1 MEIVHLLFMPVGV
14 LMTQLHSFLLIL
26 HIVLGCTALILFW
39 VPFYTQKGQL
49 NHKKF
54 GTYYKNV
61 MYGVAASGAV
71 MAIMVL
77 LMPLVIKH
85 HFAQADNPEQ
95 IANSIRS
102 FWIFLLY
109 LSLLSFTSTRHG
121 YAVLLAKDNRTQLR
135 TWNYA
140 LPLLLLFI
148 GGVALTT
155 LGAMR
160 SSTLHI
166 AFGVLGTFVGFGS
179 LRYVF
184 AEKMP
189 KKRYILEHIGGMMG
203 SGIGAYTAFLAFGG
217 RHLFD
222 AAGSYQII
230 FWIAP
235 GVVGS
240 FASYMLCKKYG
251 KVFRVA

>member
-1 MEIVHLLFMPVGV
+1 
-14 LMTQLHSFLLIL
+14 MTQLHSFLLIL
-26 HIVLGCTALILFW
+26 HIVLGCAALILFW
-39 VPFYTQKGQL
+39 VPLYTEKGQL
-49 NHKKF
+49 NHKMF

-77 LMPLVIKH
+77 LMPLVIKS
-85 HFAQADNPEQ
+85 HFAHADNPEQ

-121 YAVLLAKDNRTQLR
+121 YAVLLVKDNRAQLR
-135 TWNYA
+135 TWHYA
-140 LPLLLLFI
+140 LPLVLLFI
-148 GGVALTT
+148 GGLALTA

-160 SSTLHI
+160 ASTLHI

-179 LRYVF
+179 LRYIF
-184 AEKMP
+184 AENMP
-189 KKRYILEHIGGMMG
+189 KKRFILEHIGAMMG

-217 RHLFD
+217 RQLFD
-222 AAGSYQII
+222 GAGSYQII

-235 GVVGS
+235 GVIGS
-240 FASYMLCKKYG
+240 IASYLLCKKYG
-251 KVFRVA
+251 KIFRVA

>member
-1 MEIVHLLFMPVGV
+1 
-14 LMTQLHSFLLIL
+14 MTQLHSFLLIL
-26 HIVLGCTALILFW
+26 HIVLGCAALILFW
-39 VPFYTQKGQL
+39 VPLYTEKGQL

-77 LMPLVIKH
+77 LMPLVIKS
-85 HFAQADNPEQ
+85 HFAHADNPEQ

-121 YAVLLAKDNRTQLR
+121 YAVLLVKDNRAQLR
-135 TWNYA
+135 TWHYA
-140 LPLLLLFI
+140 LPLVLVFI
-148 GGVALTT
+148 GGLALTA

-160 SSTLHI
+160 ASTLHI

-184 AEKMP
+184 AENMP
-189 KKRYILEHIGGMMG
+189 KKRFILEHIGAMMG

-217 RHLFD
+217 RQLFD
-222 AAGSYQII
+222 GAGSYQII

-235 GVVGS
+235 GVIGS
-240 FASYMLCKKYG
+240 IASYLLCKKYG
-251 KVFRVA
+251 KIFQVA